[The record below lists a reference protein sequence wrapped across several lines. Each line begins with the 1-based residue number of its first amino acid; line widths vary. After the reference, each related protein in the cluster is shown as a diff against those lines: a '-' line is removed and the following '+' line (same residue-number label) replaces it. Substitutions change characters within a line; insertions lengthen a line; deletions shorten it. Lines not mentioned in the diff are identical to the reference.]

1 MMSQVT
7 KKKNTSE
14 FVYYAFLFVVIIHRF
29 LSNTVIEYDWIENVI
44 MMITF
49 ILGIFVVIK
58 ILSEWRS
65 SWSSMAIVLAIIT
78 VGFIAVSNFYITYN
92 YVWEYLL
99 LILGARNIDYKK
111 IIRYYL
117 VVVTS
122 LTFFTIIASLLGIVD
137 NLVFYRSEEGAARYA
152 MGFVYVTDFCAHLF
166 FLSAVYAFYRGK
178 TIKIIEILGIA
189 VVGLG
194 CYLLSEG
201 RNSTICIVLLIV
213 VIILN
218 KFIDK
223 EKINNSILRAI
234 EVLLIII
241 MPVLV
246 VASIILG
253 LVYNQDNRFMSILN
267 TYMGHRPQ
275 MDAEAFAR
283 YRVTLFGQ
291 YFSQEI
297 YVGEGGVGFP
307 DNYFYIDCSYVS
319 ILLKMGIFALIGI
332 TIAWILITYS
342 ECKKGNI
349 IGVCVLVIVSI
360 HCFMEQ
366 NILNISYNPFLIM
379 LFAGAGIEQSDFVNI
394 VRTRIRNKFNMRV
407 IKNILSLVI
416 FAVVVEILAFNMPS
430 LLSVFK
436 SYTQIADYA
445 TDIYG
450 VSLLQDGTFKTEK
463 VSYIIEDGIDK
474 KVDNIYVKLNLY
486 SLEDNSL
493 QYDTSYSCALYG
505 YDKEANLYKNI
516 TAKTIYTDIPSSG
529 YIELESNNTFNNYMI
544 AFMFDEAYRMEVNSI
559 AINGPKPFHVSY
571 IRITIIYLVLVA
583 VYYWGIEKRNAEV
596 TPEAIEE
603 AKANDQFV
611 ATGALRVDSHR
622 NMQAVYDAKSP
633 VYIILK
639 RAFDI
644 FCSGLAILLLSPI
657 FIGTAIAIK
666 LEDNGPVFFVQK
678 RAGKNLKTFKM
689 WKFRSMYVNADE
701 KIKEM
706 MANSNEQTG
715 HAFKMKNDPRITK
728 VGKFIRKFSI
738 DELPQLFNIFLGD
751 MSIVGPR
758 PILVFQ
764 MEECD
769 DYDKQRLIVQ
779 PGLTCIWQVSGRAN
793 IKWDKWIELDLEYIE
808 KMSIWTD
815 IKLILRTI
823 PCVLSGDGAY

>member
-1 MMSQVT
+1 MSQVT

-14 FVYYAFLFVVIIHRF
+14 LVYYAFLFVVIIHRF

-92 YVWEYLL
+92 YVWEYSL
-99 LILGARNIDYKK
+99 LILGAKNIDYKK
-111 IIRYYL
+111 ILKYYL
-117 VVVTS
+117 ITVST
-122 LTFFTIIASLLGIVD
+122 LTVFTIVASLLGIVD
-137 NLVFYRSEEGAARYA
+137 NLVFYRNEGGTARYA
-152 MGFVYVTDFCAHLF
+152 LGFIYVTYFCAHLF
-166 FLSAVYAFYRGK
+166 FLCASYAFYRGK
-178 TIKIIEILGIA
+178 AIKIFEILGIVA
-189 VVGLG
+189 VGVG

-201 RNSTICIVLLIV
+201 RNSTICIALLVIV
-213 VIILN
+213 ILLN
-218 KFIDK
+218 KLINK
-223 EKINNSILRAI
+223 EEVKVGILALI
-234 EVLLIII
+234 KGILVVLSPL
-241 MPVLV
+241 LA
-246 VASIILG
+246 VASIVLG
-253 LVYNQDNRFMSILN
+253 FLYNPNNKIMSTLN
-267 TYMGHRPQ
+267 YYMGHRPE

-291 YFSQEI
+291 YFTQKV

-319 ILLKMGIFALIGI
+319 ILLKMGVFALVGLVF
-332 TIAWILITYS
+332 AWVFISYA
-342 ECKKGNI
+342 ECKKNNI
-349 IGVCVLVIVSI
+349 LGGCVLAVVAI

-366 NILNISYNPFLIM
+366 NILNISYNPFLLM
-379 LFAGAGIEQSDFVNI
+379 LFASEGIGQLGFADG
-394 VRTRIRNKFNMRV
+394 IRAKIRSKFDTRV
-407 IKNILSLVI
+407 IKNVLSLVI
-416 FAVVVEILAFNMPS
+416 FAVVVEILAFNMQS
-430 LLSVFK
+430 LISVFK
-436 SYTQIADYA
+436 SYTQIDDYVA
-445 TDIYG
+445 GVQG
-450 VSLLQDGTFKTEK
+450 VSVLPDGTFRTEK

-474 KVDNIYVKLNLY
+474 RVDNVYVKMNLY
-486 SLEDNSL
+486 SLDDNSL
-493 QYDTSYSCALYG
+493 QYNTSYSCALYG
-505 YDKEANLYKNI
+505 YDAEEDLYQSI
-516 TAKTIYTDIPSSG
+516 TAKTIYTDVPSSG
-529 YIELESNNTFNNYMI
+529 YIELNGDNKYSNYMI
-544 AFMFDEAYRMEVNSI
+544 AFMFDEPYRMEINSL
-559 AINGPKPFHVSY
+559 AINGPKPFKVSY
-571 IRITIIYLVLVA
+571 LRIAVIYLLMVA
-583 VYYWGIEKRNAEV
+583 IYYFGIEKRNAEV
-596 TPEAIEE
+596 TQDVIEE
-603 AKANDQFV
+603 TKANDQFV

-633 VYIILK
+633 VYIMLK

-644 FCSGLAILLLSPI
+644 FCSGLAILILSPI
-657 FIGTAIAIK
+657 FIATAIAIK

-815 IKLILRTI
+815 IKLILKTI